1 MVVHI
6 PDDIPNYKDWVD
18 IKDALIVKLHNHSN
32 LTVRVIVAP
41 EGVKVWAN
49 VSKVRVDD
57 DVVDVILT
65 EFKKQSMKIYSW
77 RHTNDYT
84 VFNLHEK
91 KETHKKTF
99 GEAMRIATEILGDAP
114 RIS

>member
-6 PDDIPNYKDWVD
+6 PDNIHNYKDWEQV
-18 IKDALIVKLHNHSN
+18 KDAIYSKLHNHPK
-32 LTVRVIVAP
+32 LTIRVVVTP
-41 EGVKVWAN
+41 NGVKLWAN
-49 VSKVRVDD
+49 EDRLRVGD

-65 EFKKQSMKIYSW
+65 EFKHHSMKIYSW
-77 RHTNDYT
+77 RHSNDYT